1 MRYPLF
7 LPGLLVL
14 LVCHRATALR
24 IESQVSLSMQ
34 TVPAETQ
41 DRLRGL
47 QEKLNTYIND
57 FDWDEAETR
66 LVLNLPVAIQIKSA
80 GEIAGQLECAATFAT
95 NNSGDI
101 SIQENTWRF
110 RYDEYA
116 ELRHDPDNFNSLTG
130 LVDFYMHLLIGHEL
144 DKLGEEA
151 GTEQFAIAARIG
163 DRAKFDELNDGWAQ
177 RMEDLSLLLTPE
189 RKDYRTLR
197 WLTHSAWYFQD
208 VARNRYEAWLAIV
221 SAIDLA
227 ERLDNT
233 QLLQRYWQVN
243 YRKIT
248 DLLVLA
254 GDRDN
259 LNRVRRLDTTDPTRM
274 SFYQDKLS
282 DIQD

>member
-7 LPGLLVL
+7 LSGLLVL
-14 LVCHRATALR
+14 LLCHQATALR

-116 ELRHDPDNFNSLTG
+116 ELRHDPDNFNSLAG

-151 GTEQFAIAARIG
+151 GTEHFAIAARIG